1 MFRVLCTCDFL
12 PSVGA
17 RATANACSS
26 GLRTRFLGV
35 ANTAD
40 LSCGGHGPSKLGS
53 AHLKP
58 DRFRN
63 RLLDDDDWEILLD
76 AVEGNGPGDCEDAW
90 LRSLA
95 LCDPR

>member
-40 LSCGGHGPSKLGS
+40 GFAWNMGLKANAVPVGFKRASPTDLSLQRCQTSSHTTST
-53 AHLKP
+53 
-58 DRFRN
+58 
-63 RLLDDDDWEILLD
+63 
-76 AVEGNGPGDCEDAW
+76 
-90 LRSLA
+90 
-95 LCDPR
+95 